1 MRSPCEIGR
10 KVQAKVFVLSE
21 ASKWMA
27 INMVNITLHGF
38 VEAYIFGQKCRSS
51 CATCKAHSVYIQNVL
66 MVDRRHVP
74 CRKNFKTTSCC
85 ESNRVLI

>member
-38 VEAYIFGQKCRSS
+38 LEACIFGQKCRSS
-51 CATCKAHSVYIQNVL
+51 CATCKAHSVYIQNV
-66 MVDRRHVP
+66 DRRHVP
-74 CRKNFKTTSCC
+74 CRKIFKTACM
-85 ESNRVLI
+85 L